1 MSQPSNADVAEQ
13 PLTPDVPVTTH
24 VGITLNAVPTLR
36 SSIFPVAEQG
46 FCGTPSFG
54 ILSTYPP
61 TACGL
66 AGFSSALSDAL
77 TANGADVSVVRVAD
91 GAPSSSP
98 QVVGELVNGSTTS
111 VAASAELLNQSD
123 FAVIQH
129 EYGIYGGVDGDEVVE
144 IVGGLRVPSV
154 VVAHTV
160 LKDPTPH
167 QRSVFEAIAALADRV
182 VVMSEAASQR
192 LCRGFGVDR
201 RKVTTIPHGATVPTN
216 VPLKRSGRPTLL
228 TFGLLGPG
236 MGIERVIEAMASLRD
251 LNGRPRYLIAGRTH
265 PTVLAA
271 HGEAYRD
278 ALVEQAQR
286 RGVADSVFFEAASRD
301 VSSLTALVQSSAVV
315 VLPYDSP
322 DQVTSGVLVAAIAS
336 GRPVVATAFP
346 HAVELLG
353 SGAGI
358 VVGHDD
364 PGALASALRRVL
376 TDPRISG
383 SMAAEARRLAPTMA
397 WPVVARAYLALA
409 QRLLAEPPALVWP

>member
-1 MSQPSNADVAEQ
+1 MSQPSNADVADE

-77 TANGADVSVVRVAD
+77 TANGADVSVVRGAD
-91 GAPSSSP
+91 GAASSSP
-98 QVVGELVNGSTTS
+98 RAIGELVNGSTTS
-111 VAASAELLNQSD
+111 VTASAELLNQSD

-129 EYGIYGGVDGDEVVE
+129 EYGMYGGVDGDEVVE

-167 QRSVFEAIAALADRV
+167 QRSVFEAIAALADQV
-182 VVMSEAASQR
+182 IVMSEAASQR
-192 LCRGFGVDR
+192 LCRGFSVDR
-201 RKVTTIPHGATVPTN
+201 RKVATIPHGATVPTN
-216 VPLKRSGRPTLL
+216 VLVKRSGRPTLL
-228 TFGLLGPG
+228 TFGLLDPG
-236 MGIERVIEAMASLRD
+236 MGIERVIEAMSSLRA

-265 PTVLAA
+265 PKGLAPD
-271 HGEAYRD
+271 GEAYRE

-286 RGVADSVFFEAASRD
+286 KGVADSVFFDATSRD

-322 DQVTSGVLVAAIAS
+322 DQVTSGVLVAALRG
-336 GRPVVATAFP
+336 GRPVFAPAFP
-346 HAVELLG
+346 TPLRCSSRRYCERP
-353 SGAGI
+353 AGCR
-358 VVGHDD
+358 HRL
-364 PGALASALRRVL
+364 P
-376 TDPRISG
+376 
-383 SMAAEARRLAPTMA
+383 ARRRA
-397 WPVVARAYLALA
+397 AR
-409 QRLLAEPPALVWP
+409 

>member
-1 MSQPSNADVAEQ
+1 MSQPSNADVADE

-77 TANGADVSVVRVAD
+77 TANGAHVGVVRGAD

-98 QVVGELVNGSTTS
+98 RVIGELVNGSTTS
-111 VAASAELLNQSD
+111 VAASSELLNQSH
-123 FAVIQH
+123 FAIIQH
-129 EYGIYGGVDGDEVVE
+129 DYGIYGGFDRGEVVD
-144 IVGGLRVPSV
+144 IVSGLRVPSV

-201 RKVTTIPHGATVPTN
+201 RKGTTNPPGATVPTN

-251 LNGRPRYLIAGRTH
+251 LNGPPRHLIG
-265 PTVLAA
+265 
-271 HGEAYRD
+271 
-278 ALVEQAQR
+278 
-286 RGVADSVFFEAASRD
+286 
-301 VSSLTALVQSSAVV
+301 
-315 VLPYDSP
+315 
-322 DQVTSGVLVAAIAS
+322 
-336 GRPVVATAFP
+336 GRP
-346 HAVELLG
+346 
-353 SGAGI
+353 
-358 VVGHDD
+358 
-364 PGALASALRRVL
+364 
-376 TDPRISG
+376 
-383 SMAAEARRLAPTMA
+383 
-397 WPVVARAYLALA
+397 
-409 QRLLAEPPALVWP
+409 